1 MPLLQFS
8 IKMIILA
15 LNVLVVLA
23 SQSWMQAI
31 HAARSLYG
39 QEYSVLSGIS
49 LTSIVMSVI
58 AESAWFS
65 YAIKTDAVAGYI
77 NALIALVSYAIIT
90 LVITASGL
98 ESKIKTL
105 LVAASTIIFPLTGYA
120 FVSADI
126 VAIVAPALSLQFV
139 PQVIKT
145 IKSYG
150 TPAVYGFS
158 PVSATAV
165 VVFNSLWLT
174 YGLVNSDRTYTVSA
188 AILLTCGVAI
198 LATQALSTRRSRA
211 KIVHLEDACL

>member
-1 MPLLQFS
+1 M
-8 IKMIILA
+8 
-15 LNVLVVLA
+15 
-23 SQSWMQAI
+23 
-31 HAARSLYG
+31 
-39 QEYSVLSGIS
+39 
-49 LTSIVMSVI
+49 SIVMSVI

-65 YAIKTDAVAGYI
+65 YAIKTGAVAGYI

-105 LVAASTIIFPLTGYA
+105 LVTTSTIILPLAGYV

-126 VAIVAPALSLQFV
+126 VAIVAPDLSLQFV

-150 TPAVYGFS
+150 APAVYGFS
-158 PVSATAV
+158 PISATAV
-165 VVFNSLWLT
+165 VVFNILWLT

-211 KIVHLEDACL
+211 AIVHLEDACL